1 LLESFLEGDLQHY
14 KASPSRQQ
22 RKYMGPFK
30 RFVNKPWKERILDT
44 YAVVLLVGLERL
56 AKTDINKLLHLK
68 LLKLPF

>member
-1 LLESFLEGDLQHY
+1 
-14 KASPSRQQ
+14 
-22 RKYMGPFK
+22 MGPFK